1 MNSVPMKN
9 NVPTKSGRVSLTRDD
24 SGVAHLRLTRAD
36 KMNALDP
43 AMIDALLD
51 AGAELSAMPGLRC
64 VVLSGDGR
72 AFCAGLDLASLGGGG
87 ADLLALSERSHGN
100 ANRFQQ
106 IAVQFRKLPVPV
118 IAAVH
123 GICFGGGLQIA
134 AGADIRL
141 VAPETRL
148 SVMEMKW
155 GIVPDMGH
163 FALWRGRVRE
173 DILRELTYTH
183 REFSGADAAA
193 MGFATQS
200 ITDPLACAEALA
212 AEIAS
217 KNPDAI
223 RAAKALF
230 NRSADASFDEIL
242 LAESVAQHGL
252 LGTGNQIEAV
262 RSQMAGRKGAFIDR

>member
-1 MNSVPMKN
+1 MTTGPARNE
-9 NVPTKSGRVSLTRDD
+9 RVLLTLDVR
-24 SGVAHLRLTRAD
+24 GVAHLRLTRAD

-51 AGAELSAMPGLRC
+51 AGSQLSEMPGLRC

-72 AFCAGLDLASLGGGG
+72 AFCAGLDLASMSTGGGG
-87 ADLLALSERSHGN
+87 FESLTTRTHGN

-134 AGADIRL
+134 GGADVRII
-141 VAPETRL
+141 APDTRL

-163 FALWRGRVRE
+163 FALWRGHVRE
-173 DILRELTYTH
+173 DVLRELTYTN
-183 REFSGADAAA
+183 REFSGDEAAA
-193 MGFATQS
+193 MGFATVCAA
-200 ITDPLACAEALA
+200 DPLPHAQALA
-212 AEIAS
+212 ADIAN
-217 KNPDAI
+217 KNPHAI

-230 NRSADASFDEIL
+230 KNSADANFDAIL
-242 LAESVAQHGL
+242 LAESEAQQGL
-252 LGTGNQIEAV
+252 LGSINQIEAV
-262 RSQMAGRKGAFIDR
+262 HSAMAGRTGRFIDP